1 MLQEIETGPVTLF
14 SFGEAM
20 RHLPPLSGLQ
30 AFEAAARHLSF
41 TEAAK
46 ELNCTQAAVSQRV
59 RALESYLSRQLFL
72 RKSNGLQLSEV
83 GEAYLPGIAEALNV
97 AAAATE
103 GLRGKNLV
111 RTVTLSAPVS
121 FLTLWLAP
129 RLDAF
134 LSRHP
139 NVELRLNSAIWTDPN
154 ADLADIVVEVR
165 DSAEVDAAVPRLPRE
180 SLALVCA
187 PAMAERL
194 GPVPLQSALKS
205 SRKIYIQG
213 RHNAWQRWATGLGLD
228 LKSDLPA
235 LKVDNAVTALETAAQ
250 GLGVTVAYSTYCAPY
265 LAAGRLASPGAAV
278 LQTDLCHA
286 LTGAPNQ
293 PLWHPAHRLFDWL
306 KEEFRRETS
315 ANPAEIGPAP

>member
-1 MLQEIETGPVTLF
+1 M
-14 SFGEAM
+14 
-20 RHLPPLSGLQ
+20 SGLQ

-59 RALESYLSRQLFL
+59 RALETYLSRQLFL

-83 GEAYLPGIAEALNV
+83 GEAYLPGVAEALNV

-129 RLDAF
+129 RLDSF
-134 LSRHP
+134 LSRNPH
-139 NVELRLNSAIWTDPN
+139 VELRLNSAIWTDPN
-154 ADLADIVVEVR
+154 AELADIVIEVR
-165 DSAEVDAAVPRLPRE
+165 DSTEVDAATPCLPQE
-180 SLALVCA
+180 SLTLVCA

-194 GPVPLQSALKS
+194 ATVPLQAALKT

-213 RHNAWQRWATGLGLD
+213 RHNAWQRWATGLDLD
-228 LKSDLPA
+228 LNGELPT
-235 LKVDNAVTALETAAQ
+235 LKVDNAVTALETASQ

-265 LAAGRLASPGAAV
+265 LAAGRLASPSGAV
-278 LQTDLCHA
+278 LQTELCHA
-286 LTGAPNQ
+286 LTGTPNQ

-306 KEEFRRETS
+306 KEEFRREVEAVS
-315 ANPAEIGPAP
+315 AAPASVP